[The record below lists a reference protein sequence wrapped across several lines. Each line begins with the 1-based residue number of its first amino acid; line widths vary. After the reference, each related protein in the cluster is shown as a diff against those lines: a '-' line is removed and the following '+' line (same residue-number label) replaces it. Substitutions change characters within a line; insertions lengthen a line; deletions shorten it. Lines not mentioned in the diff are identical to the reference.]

1 MNIERSALISIIL
14 PAYNAERTLAESVDS
29 VLAQTYDK
37 IELVIIDDGS
47 TDGTRTI
54 AEYYAQKD
62 CRVKVLCNEVNIG
75 VLKTRMRGVRSA
87 VGQWIAFIDSDDLWD
102 PDKLKKQMEIIQK
115 TGCVLAYSGSGYIR
129 ADGSSISWVLHVP
142 EEVTFKS
149 LLKQNLISNS
159 SVLVKKEIFL
169 RYSPFSE
176 DHRDMHEDFACWML
190 ILKGRFRAC
199 GIDEPLITYRV
210 YRKSMTGNKIHS
222 AVLNWYTYRYIGLN
236 VFQSVFYMVRYAVRG
251 IIKYS
256 HIRVKV

>member
-14 PAYNAERTLAESVDS
+14 PAYNAEKTLAESVNS

-47 TDGTRTI
+47 TDGTKAI
-54 AEYYAQKD
+54 AEEFAKKD
-62 CRVKVLCNEVNIG
+62 GRVKVLSNEVNIG
-75 VLKTRMRGVRSA
+75 VLKTRLKGVRASK
-87 VGQWIAFIDSDDLWD
+87 GLWIAFIDSDDLWNKN
-102 PDKLKKQMEIIQK
+102 KLKRQMELIQE
-115 TGCVLAYSGSGYIR
+115 TGSVLTYTGSGYMT
-129 ADGSSISWVLHVP
+129 ADGEAFSWVLHVP
-142 EEVTFKS
+142 SEVTFKS

-176 DHRDMHEDFACWML
+176 DHRDMHEDFACWLL
-190 ILKGRFRAC
+190 ILKARFRAC

-236 VFQSVFYMVRYAVRG
+236 VFQSAFYMIRYAVRG

-256 HIRVKV
+256 HIRVKG

>member
-14 PAYNAERTLAESVDS
+14 PAYNAEKTLAESVNS

-47 TDGTRTI
+47 TDSTKAI
-54 AEYYAQKD
+54 AEEFAMKD
-62 CRVKVLCNEVNIG
+62 CRVKVLSNEVNIG
-75 VLKTRMRGVRSA
+75 VLKTRLKGVRASK
-87 VGQWIAFIDSDDLWD
+87 GLWIAFIDSDDLWNKN
-102 PDKLKKQMEIIQK
+102 KLKRQMDLIQE
-115 TGCVLAYSGSGYIR
+115 TGSVLAYTGSGYIR
-129 ADGSSISWVLHVP
+129 ADGQEISWVLHVP
-142 EEVTFKS
+142 SEVTFKS

-176 DHRDMHEDFACWML
+176 DHRDMHEDFACWLL
-190 ILKGRFRAC
+190 ILKARFRAC

-210 YRKSMTGNKIHS
+210 YRKSMTGNTLHS

-236 VFQSVFYMVRYAVRG
+236 VFQSAFYMVRYAVRG
-251 IIKYS
+251 ILKYS
-256 HIRVKV
+256 HIRVKG